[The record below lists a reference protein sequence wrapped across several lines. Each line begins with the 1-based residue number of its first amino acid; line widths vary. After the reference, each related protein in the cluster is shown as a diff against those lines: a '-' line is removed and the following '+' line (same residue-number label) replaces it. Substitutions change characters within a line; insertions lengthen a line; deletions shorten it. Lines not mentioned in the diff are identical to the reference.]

1 MSSTDSAKEI
11 MFGRTRRGSSRSHR
25 IDARSQGAD
34 VAVPLET
41 STNLPA
47 SVSEL
52 PPPGP
57 SNIIVLGAN
66 PLPVPRN
73 VESQ

>member
-1 MSSTDSAKEI
+1 MSATDTAKET
-11 MFGRTRRGSSRSHR
+11 MLGWSRRGSFRSNHIDPHR
-25 IDARSQGAD
+25 QSAE
-34 VAVPLET
+34 VAAPLET
-41 STNLPA
+41 STSLPP